1 MTELKGWRDS
11 PHHSQIMQEKER
23 GEAEDT
29 IVTCEVPSNRT
40 VSAPWKSQKKKTKQN
55 RGREIL
61 VREIMTRL
69 ESRVEVG

>member
-40 VSAPWKSQKKKTKQN
+40 VSAPWKSQKKNKTEQRKRNLSQRDN
-55 RGREIL
+55 DEARE
-61 VREIMTRL
+61 
-69 ESRVEVG
+69 